1 MVASQNQ
8 VCGLLK
14 LPNIGVRQNATRVVG
29 SCCEE
34 LLEGKLKM
42 CLLHQWPSRRT
53 LMTSGIYLVL
63 MPDHFT
69 ASLTARRFPD
79 HSIAR
84 ALATRR
90 RFDLYTT

>member
-14 LPNIGVRQNATRVVG
+14 LSNIGVRQNATRVIG
-29 SCCEE
+29 SCREE

-42 CLLHQWPSRRT
+42 CWLHQWSSRRT
-53 LMTSGIYLVL
+53 PTTSGIYLVL
-63 MPDHFT
+63 LPDPFT

-79 HSIAR
+79 HSIAV
-84 ALATRR
+84 
-90 RFDLYTT
+90 